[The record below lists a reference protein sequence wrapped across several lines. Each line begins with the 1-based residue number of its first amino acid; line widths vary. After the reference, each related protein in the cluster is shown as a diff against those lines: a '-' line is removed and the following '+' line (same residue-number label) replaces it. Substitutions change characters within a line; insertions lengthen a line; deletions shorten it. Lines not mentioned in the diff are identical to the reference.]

1 MKESLE
7 EVQAKY
13 KLSAE
18 EEKRIQEDIIEMMLY
33 GKTPVQNPTAF
44 FHIGPPGSGK
54 TGLNGYGVK
63 QVPDNNIIVIN
74 NDELKTFHP
83 KADEISRLYPEHY
96 IKVTNESSKVW
107 TDALMDRAL
116 ELGYNVIY
124 EGTGRKIK
132 IFEKMISK
140 MKQYSYGIVVR
151 AMAVN
156 ELNCLM
162 SILERYEYQVQRK
175 GWGRLVAVDTF
186 YKAYDN
192 EMLDTIDI
200 FENLREISAVE
211 VYKRGAEPSNPIK
224 IYSSDDNS
232 KGFPSARQAVIGGRA
247 EDAEKALKYFPFHKK
262 AMLEILKDKELS
274 EDEKA
279 VLKKIQELYNEL
291 SKEISDYLC
300 REIVTAMER
309 KG

>member
-1 MKESLE
+1 MQESLE

-13 KLSAE
+13 KLSE
-18 EEKRIQEDIIEMMLY
+18 EELQRIQEDIIELMLS
-33 GKTPVQNPTAF
+33 GKTPVENPTAV

-54 TGLNGYGVK
+54 TGLNGYGIK
-63 QVPDNNIIVIN
+63 QVPNNNIIVIN
-74 NDELKTFHP
+74 NDELKPFHP
-83 KADEISRLYPEHY
+83 KADEISKLYPEYY
-96 IKVTNESSKVW
+96 IKVTNEASKVW

-116 ELGYNVIY
+116 ELGYNVMY

-132 IFEKMISK
+132 IFARMISK
-140 MKQYSYGIVVR
+140 MNQHGYKIVVR
-151 AMAVN
+151 AMAVH

-175 GWGRLVAVDTF
+175 GWGRLVSVDTF

-200 FENLREISAVE
+200 FESLREISAVE
-211 VYKRGAEPSNPIK
+211 VYKRGSQPSSPIK
-224 IYSSDDNS
+224 IYGSDESS
-232 KGFPSARQAVIGGRA
+232 KRFPSARYAVIGGRA
-247 EDAEKALKYFPFHKK
+247 EDSKNAFEAFKAHKK

-279 VLKKIQELYNEL
+279 VLRKTQELYDEL
-291 SKEISDYLC
+291 NKESEIS
-300 REIVTAMER
+300 
-309 KG
+309 K

>member
-7 EVQAKY
+7 EIQDKY
-13 KLSAE
+13 KLSE
-18 EEKRIQEDIIEMMLY
+18 EEHKKIQEDIIEMMLY
-33 GKTPVQNPTAF
+33 GKAPVESPKAIF
-44 FHIGPPGSGK
+44 DIAPPGSGK

-63 QVPDNNIIVIN
+63 QFANNNIIVIN
-74 NDELKTFHP
+74 NDELKPFHP
-83 KADEISRLYPEHY
+83 KADEISKLYPEYY
-96 IKVTNESSKVW
+96 IKVTNEASKVW

-116 ELGYNVIY
+116 EKGYNVMY

-140 MKQYSYGIVVR
+140 MKEYGYEIVVR

-162 SILERYEYQVQRK
+162 SILERYEYQVRTK

-192 EMLDTIDI
+192 EMLNTIDI
-200 FENLREISAVE
+200 FESLEEINTVE
-211 VYKRGAEPSNPIK
+211 VYKRGDKPSSPIK
-224 IYSSDDNS
+224 IYGSNN
-232 KGFPSARQAVIGGRA
+232 KENRFPSARHAVIGGRA
-247 EDAEKALKYFPFHKK
+247 EDKEKALKYFQNHKEN
-262 AMLEILKDKELS
+262 MMEVLRSKELM

-279 VLKKIQELYNEL
+279 IIRKIQELYSEL
-291 SKEISDYLC
+291 SNDLSEASIT
-300 REIVTAMER
+300 R
-309 KG
+309 